1 MKPVA
6 NDHVL
11 MNNTRIAHGVYGDG
25 VPVILLHGTPSSSLI
40 WRDSIEPLVTAGYK
54 VHLFDLLGYGLSERP
69 WDPEIDTSISGQ
81 LPILEGL
88 MDHWGLTSAHIVGHD
103 FGGAIAQQV
112 GVFRPD
118 VARTITLIDAVSY
131 DSYPSK
137 RTRQQMEAG
146 LDVLAKA
153 PDAEHRAHF
162 RDWVKSAVVDQKR
175 FEGTALETYVDY
187 ISGPI
192 GQASLF
198 QHQIRQY
205 DPIHTMKVA
214 DRLGEL
220 GTKPVKLIWGAQDA
234 WQTPD
239 WAKRL
244 HGDIPGSELSLVEG
258 AAHFALEDKPDEI
271 NALILDFLSR
281 HRDA

>member
-6 NDHVL
+6 TQHVL
-11 MNNTRIAHGVYGDG
+11 INDSRIAHGVYGDG
-25 VPVILLHGTPSSSLI
+25 TPVILMHGTPSSSLI
-40 WRDSIEPLVTAGYK
+40 WRHSIEKLVGHGYK

-69 WDPEIDTSISGQ
+69 WDPDIDTSISGQ
-81 LPILEGL
+81 LPVLEGL

-103 FGGAIAQQV
+103 FGGAVAQQV
-112 GVFRPD
+112 GVLRPEL
-118 VARTITLIDAVSY
+118 ARSITLIDAVSY
-131 DSYPSK
+131 DSYPSP
-137 RTRQQMEAG
+137 RTRQQMAAG
-146 LDVLAKA
+146 LDVLAKV

-162 RDWVKSAVVDQKR
+162 RDWVRSAVVDTDA
-175 FEGTALETYVDY
+175 FEAGALDAYVDY

-198 QHQIRQY
+198 QHQIRHY

-220 GTKPVKLIWGAQDA
+220 GNKPVKLIWGAQDI

-239 WAKRL
+239 WAERL
-244 HGDIPGSELSLVEG
+244 QSDIPGSELSFVEG

-271 NALILDFLSR
+271 TALILDFLDR